1 NFLQLAIRSR
11 IKFFYRPASI
21 KEDANLAAD
30 KLQWVKSGQNLTVK
44 NPTPFHITMT
54 SVYQKVGD
62 KKVDLLP
69 QGLMVKPFSEASIQ
83 LKNSNLQD
91 MSFIN
96 VNDYGGRVEHQIK
109 LQ

>member
-1 NFLQLAIRSR
+1 MNVLDIPPRPTSKGENATPDNFLQLAIRSR

-30 KLQWVKSGQNLTVK
+30 KLQWVKSGQNLKVK

-69 QGLMVKPFSEASIQ
+69 QGLMIKPF
-83 LKNSNLQD
+83 LKSLFSLR
-91 MSFIN
+91 MAIFKI
-96 VNDYGGRVEHQIK
+96 
-109 LQ
+109 